1 MDSVRVALLFLV
13 CGFAG
18 LASGCGGG
26 GSASDAAPSDSAA
39 VQEAAA
45 ALPYCTSKPALTSVT
60 DLSGTWIARVVGAQV
75 VKAPTVETIHTQN
88 VFYLLVTISQNG
100 ADLVMDGH
108 YCDRVEINPSNA
120 KVLVIVPAA
129 WAHTEK
135 PMHRTGTFAPGAD
148 GFPVMTLPPF
158 VENAGFVLDPSDP
171 TLPTKVTDLRVI
183 DEDGDTNPGI
193 TVVLNG
199 MSISGSLY
207 TVQQQTTTISAI
219 AVASDRVEG
228 SLTFDSLQNILAS
241 NPSSIATLYVLSTTA
256 TDPIAC
262 SSSFAM
268 VKIAEAQALDG
279 GAADGGEADGGTAVD
294 GGAVGCAW
302 VRANEAVLFP

>member
-1 MDSVRVALLFLV
+1 MRRNLLGLT
-13 CGFAG
+13 FAVLG
-18 LASGCGGG
+18 VGCGGG
-26 GSASDAAPSDSAA
+26 GSTSDAAPSDSAA

-45 ALPYCTSKPALTSVT
+45 ALPYCTSKSALTSVT
-60 DLSGTWIARVVGAQV
+60 DLSGTWVARVVGAQIV
-75 VKAPTVETIHTQN
+75 NAPTVETIHTQN
-88 VFYLLVTISQNG
+88 VSYLLVTISQNG

-108 YCDRVEINPSNA
+108 YCDRLEINPPDA
-120 KVLVIVPAA
+120 LVPVIVPAA

-135 PMHRTGTFAPGAD
+135 MVNRKGTFTAGTDGVSTLAMSEYVELAGALPGPATD
-148 GFPVMTLPPF
+148 PLPK
-158 VENAGFVLDPSDP
+158 NASELSA
-171 TLPTKVTDLRVI
+171 LQVI
-183 DEDGDTNPGI
+183 DEDGDGNPGI
-193 TVVLNG
+193 TIVLNG
-199 MSISGSLY
+199 QSISGSLY

-241 NPSSIATLYVLSTTA
+241 NPSSIAALYALSITA

-302 VRANEAVLFP
+302 VRAKEAVLFP